1 MSECIAAMYWMSN
14 MPGPWR
20 AWLCAGA
27 GQPEVW
33 KHGPVLAS
41 GRPRWKRLFL
51 DLWAAG
57 PLYAQNPR
65 FLFSRGSASGVLLA
79 GEPERHLVRV
89 HLRGEFSPCRRLVSG
104 CVKSFIGGRE
114 PYRALIHR
122 RVPIVSIGIEITPA
136 TIRTTSAASFRRS
149 FKACWNPFNLWTRPT
164 TSRRWSAC

>member
-1 MSECIAAMYWMSN
+1 MYSCN
-14 MPGPWR
+14 VLDEQYAGGHGG

-65 FLFSRGSASGVLLA
+65 FLFS
-79 GEPERHLVRV
+79 
-89 HLRGEFSPCRRLVSG
+89 
-104 CVKSFIGGRE
+104 
-114 PYRALIHR
+114 
-122 RVPIVSIGIEITPA
+122 
-136 TIRTTSAASFRRS
+136 
-149 FKACWNPFNLWTRPT
+149 
-164 TSRRWSAC
+164 